1 MAAQD
6 ARALC
11 ARNNAELCDSV
22 CRSHGVPGQFH
33 ANVWLQ
39 PRDGPAYYPN
49 AVTLSASG
57 GGLRAEIV
65 RLSAERPHGF
75 SVKDSF
81 DRLDL
86 SEFGL
91 RRLFRAE
98 WVWLEGDPALATGA
112 TGATWERIET
122 EDELQAFEAAW
133 SAGNP
138 PHGRIFLPPLLEDAA
153 VSVLAARR
161 DGCIVA
167 GCIANRGPAGVT
179 GFSNFFAP
187 AAGRSAFRAE
197 AVMVLR
203 RMDEGGAI
211 AGYDS
216 GEELTGLL
224 ALSFRAVGPL
234 SVWATP

>member
-1 MAAQD
+1 MATHD

-22 CRSHGVPGQFH
+22 CRSHGVPGQFSSDI
-33 ANVWLQ
+33 WLQ

-57 GGLRAEIV
+57 NGVAAEI
-65 RLSAERPHGF
+65 RQLSVARPHGF

-86 SEFGL
+86 PGFGL

-98 WVWLEGDPALATGA
+98 WVWLEADPSPTAGE
-112 TGATWERIET
+112 TGATWERIAT

-133 SAGNP
+133 SVGNP
-138 PHGRIFLPPLLEDAA
+138 PPGRVFLPRLLEDASI
-153 VSVLAARR
+153 SVLAARR
-161 DGCIVA
+161 DGRIVA

-179 GFSNFFAP
+179 GLSNFFAP

-197 AVMVLR
+197 AVLQLR
-203 RMDEGGAI
+203 CMGGDAI
-211 AGYDS
+211 ASYDS

-224 ALSFRAVGPL
+224 ALGFRAVGSL

>member
-22 CRSHGVPGQFH
+22 CRSHGVPGQFS
-33 ANVWLQ
+33 ADVWLQ

-57 GGLRAEIV
+57 DGIAAQIE
-65 RLSAERPHGF
+65 RLSAARPNGF

-81 DRLDL
+81 DQLDL

-98 WVWLEGDPALATGA
+98 WVWLESDPPPAAGGTGA
-112 TGATWERIET
+112 IWKRIGT
-122 EDELQAFEAAW
+122 DGELQAFEAAW

-138 PHGRIFLPPLLEDAA
+138 PHGRIFLPQLLEDAT
-153 VSVLAARR
+153 VSLLAARR
-161 DGCIVA
+161 DGRIVA

-187 AAGRSAFRAE
+187 QAGRSAFRAE
-197 AVMVLR
+197 AVLQLR
-203 RMDEGGAI
+203 RMDGGAI
-211 AGYDS
+211 AGYDN
-216 GEELTGLL
+216 GEELAGLL
-224 ALSFRAVGPL
+224 ALGFRAVGSL
-234 SVWATP
+234 AVWTMP

>member
-1 MAAQD
+1 MSTQD
-6 ARALC
+6 IQALC
-11 ARNNAELCDSV
+11 ACNNAELCDSV

-39 PRDGPAYYPN
+39 PCDGPAYYPN
-49 AVTLSASG
+49 AVTLSASDG
-57 GGLRAEIV
+57 GVRAEIE
-65 RLSAERPHGF
+65 RLSVERPHGF

-98 WVWLEGDPALATGA
+98 WVWLEGDPAPAEGETGA
-112 TGATWERIET
+112 AWERIGT

-138 PHGRIFLPPLLEDAA
+138 PPGRIFPPPLLEDAT

-161 DGCIVA
+161 DRRIVA

-187 AAGRSAFRAE
+187 EADRSAFRAE
-197 AVMVLR
+197 AVMELL
-203 RMDEGGAI
+203 RMDGGAI
-211 AGYDS
+211 VGYDS
-216 GEELTGLL
+216 GEELAGLL
-224 ALSFRAVGPL
+224 ALGFRAVGSL
-234 SVWATP
+234 AVWAMP